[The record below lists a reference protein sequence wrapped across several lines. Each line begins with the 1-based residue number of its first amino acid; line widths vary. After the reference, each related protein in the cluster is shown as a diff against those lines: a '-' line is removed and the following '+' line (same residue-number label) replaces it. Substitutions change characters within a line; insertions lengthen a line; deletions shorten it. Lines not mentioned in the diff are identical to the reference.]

1 MKLIFV
7 HGWSV
12 TNTDTYGEV
21 PQALEE
27 RAVRDGVAL
36 SIQHVYLGKYVSF
49 NDTITMS
56 DIVRALDTALRD
68 VLSTGNGFE
77 SFSCI
82 THSTGGPVIRE
93 WLTHFY
99 AADNYKNAPLKH
111 LIMLAPAN
119 HGSPIAKLGKS
130 RVGKIRALALGVE
143 PGQKVLDWLA
153 LGSEYQRRL
162 NSAHATVDFS
172 TEGIYNFVL
181 AGQSIDEKFYD
192 FLNTYLKEKGSDGVV
207 RVSGANLNYQLLRL
221 EQNAVAGSSAF
232 KLEKTA
238 LETAAEVPLAVFN
251 YYSHSGK
258 DKGIMNSV
266 RGKHRADAP
275 IVEKIIECLKVS
287 DTASYRKTI
296 ADFKM
301 FSEKQQEQTAKY
313 SQIVVR
319 VMDDYGTELHAGD
332 FDFLFLAGKQFKPE
346 NLPSGFVL
354 DKQAN
359 ELTGRLIF
367 YINADLLSK
376 MLDGHLGLRVIARPE
391 DGLMYY
397 QASDF
402 CPTHGDLLNA
412 IRPNQTL
419 YIDVV
424 LKRLIDK
431 NVFRFGIASGKPEN
445 FKKTKPSGNPAR

>member
-12 TNTDTYGEV
+12 TSTDTYGEV

-27 RAVRDGVAL
+27 RALRDGVAL
-36 SIQHVYLGKYVSF
+36 SIEHVYLGKYVSF

-68 VLSTGNGFE
+68 VLSTGNVFE
-77 SFSCI
+77 TFSCI

-99 AADNYKNAPLKH
+99 AADNYKSAPLKH

-172 TEGIYNFVL
+172 AQGIYHFVL
-181 AGQSIDEKFYD
+181 AGQDIDERFYD

-221 EQNAVAGSSAF
+221 EQNSGVGSSAF
-232 KLEKTA
+232 KLEKAA
-238 LETAAEVPLAVFN
+238 LNTSPEVPLAVFN
-251 YYSHSGK
+251 HYSHSGK

-266 RGKHRADAP
+266 RGKNRADAP
-275 IVEKIIECLKVS
+275 IVGKIMECLKVS
-287 DTASYRKTI
+287 DSAAFQKTM
-296 ADFKM
+296 ADFRV
-301 FSEKQQEQTAKY
+301 FTNKQQEQTAKY
-313 SQIVVR
+313 SQVVIR
-319 VMDDYGTELHAGD
+319 VVDDYGTELYAGD
-332 FDFLFLAGKQFKPE
+332 FDFLFLAGKQFTPE

-359 ELTGRLIF
+359 DITGRLVF
-367 YINADLLSK
+367 YINADLLGKVS
-376 MLDGHLGLRVIARPE
+376 DGLLGLRIIARP
-391 DGLMYY
+391 DNGLMYY
-397 QASDF
+397 QASDY
-402 CPTHGDLLNA
+402 CPTQGELLNA

-431 NVFRFGIASGKPEN
+431 NVFRFGVASGKPEN
-445 FKKTKPSGNPAR
+445 FRKTKPSGNPAR